1 MLRLVPGTEGMLVAG
16 KNDRR
21 DSCEYPWGNRALS
34 GDLERWGRSAA
45 LSRGFLPPPL
55 KSMPRV
61 PRLIAAEAEAMLL
74 PAGFDWLRRS
84 DDPSLHVRG
93 W

>member
-1 MLRLVPGTEGMLVAG
+1 
-16 KNDRR
+16 
-21 DSCEYPWGNRALS
+21 
-34 GDLERWGRSAA
+34 
-45 LSRGFLPPPL
+45 
-55 KSMPRV
+55 V

-93 W
+93 